1 MTKMAT
7 AAWLPASRPAFA
19 AGGATLGGA
28 GGGAA
33 VGPGGGVG
41 PGGTEHDPQQN
52 AAEQSMMRFEKE
64 ADRYAK
70 TKNNAKQKN

>member
-7 AAWLPASRPAFA
+7 AAWLPASRPGFDV
-19 AGGATLGGA
+19 GGATLGGA

-41 PGGTEHDPQQN
+41 PGGTEQDPQQN
-52 AAEQSMMRFEKE
+52 AANKMIMI
-64 ADRYAK
+64 
-70 TKNNAKQKN
+70 